1 MFDLDFLEVLG
12 KPGTNSKPNTTTTTA
27 TTTTNNNNNVANT
40 QKNTKI
46 ETKTQINPGFMNVPS
61 DIAKK
66 LQQGN

>member
-1 MFDLDFLEVLG
+1 MDFLEVLG
-12 KPGTNSKPNTTTTTA
+12 KPGTNTKPNTTTTT
-27 TTTTNNNNNVANT
+27 NNNNVANT

>member
-12 KPGTNSKPNTTTTTA
+12 KPGTNTKPNTTTTT
-27 TTTTNNNNNVANT
+27 NNNNVANT

>member
-1 MFDLDFLEVLG
+1 MDFLEVLG
-12 KPGTNSKPNTTTTTA
+12 KPGTNAKPNTTTTT
-27 TTTTNNNNNVANT
+27 NNNNVANT